1 MIKKYLERM
10 ARKLRGIQTRRGGV
24 MDHYSE
30 RLVQERER
38 FDAEINVHD
47 LPDIF
52 HYWSN
57 KYLRP
62 LLNSFGY
69 DNIEDF
75 FALELAS
82 LAVDGRALAIASVGS
97 GDCATE
103 VEVARRLR
111 EKGLVDF
118 QFTCMDISG
127 EALRRGQEIAA
138 AAGMAG
144 HFRFLPHD
152 FNTGI
157 QGEGWDAVM
166 ANQSLH
172 HVLHLETLFDS
183 IRDRLAD
190 HGCLLTSDMI
200 GRNGHQR
207 WPEARTLVDEAW
219 QWLPG
224 SYRFNRQLNRQEDSF
239 LDWDCAQEGFEGV
252 RAQDILPLLLARFQP
267 SVFLA
272 WGNIIDVFID
282 RGFGHGFH
290 RKTEW
295 DLHFI
300 DQVHALDEAAML
312 AGTITPTHLLARFQ
326 KGDAKE
332 CVHRPGLSPAVCI
345 REDSLVR

>member
-1 MIKKYLERM
+1 MNDY
-10 ARKLRGIQTRRGGV
+10 A
-24 MDHYSE
+24 E
-30 RLVQERER
+30 RLAQERGR

-62 LLNSFGY
+62 LLNGFGY

-75 FALELAS
+75 FASELAS
-82 LAVDGRALAIASVGS
+82 LATSGRPLAIASVGS

-103 VEVARRLR
+103 VEVARRMR
-111 EKGLVDF
+111 DKGVAGF
-118 QFTCMDISG
+118 RFTCMDISA
-127 EALRRGQEIAA
+127 EALRRGEEMAGV
-138 AAGMAG
+138 AGMAE
-144 HFRFLPHD
+144 HFHFLPHD
-152 FNTGI
+152 FNSGI
-157 QGEGWDAVM
+157 PERDWDAVV

-172 HVLHLETLFDS
+172 HVLELEILFDS

-190 HGCLLTSDMI
+190 HGCLLASDMI

-207 WPEARTLVDEAW
+207 WAEARALVDEAW
-219 QWLPG
+219 LWLPP
-224 SYRFNRQLNRQEDSF
+224 SYRFNRQLNRQEDVF

-252 RAQDILPLLLARFQP
+252 RAQDILPLLLERFAP
-267 SVFLA
+267 AVFLA

-300 DQVHALDEAAML
+300 DQVHALDDAAIM
-312 AGTITPTHLLARFQ
+312 AGRIKPTHLLARFQ
-326 KGDAKE
+326 KGPVAG
-332 CVHRPGLSPAVCI
+332 CSQRPRLSPASC
-345 REDSLVR
+345 VRVATTEVSVV

>member
-1 MIKKYLERM
+1 ME
-10 ARKLRGIQTRRGGV
+10 
-24 MDHYSE
+24 HYAE
-30 RLVQERER
+30 RLAQERER

-75 FALELAS
+75 FACELAS

-111 EKGLVDF
+111 EKGVVEF

-138 AAGMAG
+138 AVGMAG

-172 HVLHLETLFDS
+172 HVLQLETLFDS

-207 WPEARTLVDEAW
+207 WPEARALVDEVW
-219 QWLPG
+219 PWLPPA
-224 SYRFNRQLNRQEDSF
+224 YRFNRQLDRREDEF

-252 RAQDILPLLLARFQP
+252 RAQDILPLLLERFAP
-267 SVFLA
+267 AVFLA

-300 DQVHALDEAAML
+300 DRTHALDDAAIM
-312 AGTITPTHLLARFQ
+312 AGHIKPTHVLARFQ
-326 KGDAKE
+326 KAPVVR
-332 CVHRPGLSPAVCI
+332 CVHRQGLSPADC
-345 REDSLVR
+345 VRVATAEVAVA

>member
-1 MIKKYLERM
+1 MNDY
-10 ARKLRGIQTRRGGV
+10 V
-24 MDHYSE
+24 E
-30 RLVQERER
+30 RLAQERER

-62 LLNSFGY
+62 FLNGFGY

-75 FALELAS
+75 FASELAS

-103 VEVARRLR
+103 IEVARRLR
-111 EKGLVDF
+111 DKGVAEF
-118 QFTCMDISG
+118 RFTCMDISP
-127 EALRRGQEIAA
+127 EALRRGGEIAD
-138 AAGMAG
+138 AAGVAG

-152 FNTGI
+152 FNSGI
-157 QGEGWDAVM
+157 PGHDWDAVM

-172 HVLHLETLFDS
+172 HVLELEVLFDA
-183 IRDRLAD
+183 IRERLAG
-190 HGCLLTSDMI
+190 HGCLLASDMI

-207 WPEARTLVDEAW
+207 WPEARALVDQAW
-219 QWLPG
+219 QWLPD
-224 SYRFNRQLNRQEDSF
+224 SYRFNRQLNRREETF

-252 RAQDILPLLLARFQP
+252 RAQDILPLLLERFEP
-267 SVFLA
+267 AVFLA

-290 RKTEW
+290 RKSEW
-295 DLHFI
+295 DLKFI
-300 DQVHALDEAAML
+300 DQVHALDDAAVM
-312 AGTITPTHLLARFQ
+312 AGRITPTHMLARFQ
-326 KGDAKE
+326 KKPVTQ
-332 CVHRPGLSPAVCI
+332 CLHRPGLLPAACVYPVAAAQ
-345 REDSLVR
+345 RR